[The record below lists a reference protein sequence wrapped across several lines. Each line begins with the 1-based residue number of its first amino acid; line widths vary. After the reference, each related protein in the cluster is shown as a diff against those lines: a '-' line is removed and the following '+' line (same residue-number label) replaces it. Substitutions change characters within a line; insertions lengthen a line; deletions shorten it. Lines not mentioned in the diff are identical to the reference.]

1 MNSKIRILVV
11 DDFSTMRGIARKLL
25 ADVGFEDVVDAES
38 GPQALALLDASQ
50 IDLLILDW
58 NMPDMSG
65 LEVVQAIRG
74 SDDFQTLPIL
84 MVTAEARRDQILAAI
99 DAGVDDYMLK
109 PFTAETLAEKIDKV
123 LAAQAAAA

>member
-25 ADVGFEDVVDAES
+25 ADVGFDDVVDAES

-65 LEVVQAIRG
+65 LVVVQAIRG

>member
-1 MNSKIRILVV
+1 MSSVV
-11 DDFSTMRGIARKLL
+11 IGGYLALTPGPWART
-25 ADVGFEDVVDAES
+25 ES

-84 MVTAEARRDQILAAI
+84 MVTAEARRDQILAAS

-109 PFTAETLAEKIDKV
+109 PLTAETLAEKIDKV

>member
-50 IDLLILDW
+50 IELLILDW

>member
-50 IDLLILDW
+50 IELLILDW

-109 PFTAETLAEKIDKV
+109 PFTADTLAEKIDKV